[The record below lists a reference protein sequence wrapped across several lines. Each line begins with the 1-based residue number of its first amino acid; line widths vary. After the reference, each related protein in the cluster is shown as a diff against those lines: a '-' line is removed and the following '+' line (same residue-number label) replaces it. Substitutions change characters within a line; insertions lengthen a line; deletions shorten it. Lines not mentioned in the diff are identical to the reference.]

1 MTTLIGIRTVILTKG
16 QGHLGLELVR
26 EGFPEEVIL
35 T

>member
-1 MTTLIGIRTVILTKG
+1 MTTLIGVRTVTLAKG